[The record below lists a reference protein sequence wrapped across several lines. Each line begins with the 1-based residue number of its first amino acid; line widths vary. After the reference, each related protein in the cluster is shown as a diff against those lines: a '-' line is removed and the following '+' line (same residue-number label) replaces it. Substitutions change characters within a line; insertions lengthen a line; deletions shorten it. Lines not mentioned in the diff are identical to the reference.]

1 MYENSQKTTD
11 IADKQLEKYS
21 LVELSAL
28 LSSITK
34 SHLTEEM
41 RGLRCLHFNA
51 FSMLSLGSP
60 MLAFIIILTYGFNFQ
75 CLFILSLATLLL
87 LGLSGFKVISGLQ
100 HLQAG
105 FSYLINGVKLE
116 KWLNLH
122 HDSSYGCQL
131 SIASTHLTFKS
142 FAFCLYITPF
152 CVVSLSAAALSLI
165 LTLNFF
171 SWIVAFSIAVYI
183 ASVSIISR
191 GIVLN
196 VMALRSILQTLS
208 ARVKQ
213 ESKSR

>member
-1 MYENSQKTTD
+1 MYENSHKITD

-28 LSSITK
+28 LSSVTK

-60 MLAFIIILTYGFNFQ
+60 MLAFITILTYGFNFQ
-75 CLFILSLATLLL
+75 CLFILNLATSLL

-116 KWLNLH
+116 KWLDLH
-122 HDSSYGCQL
+122 HDRSYGCRL
-131 SIASTHLTFKS
+131 NIASTHLDFKS

-152 CVVSLSAAALSLI
+152 CIVALSAAALGLI
-165 LTLNFF
+165 LILNFF
-171 SWIVAFSIAVYI
+171 SWMVAFSIAVYI

-196 VMALRSILQTLS
+196 IMALRSTLQTLS
-208 ARVKQ
+208 AQVKQ
-213 ESKSR
+213 EPKSR